1 MSTNDC
7 NVGTLGLSRFWIPVL
22 VILLTLS
29 ESRGAAP
36 GDFPS
41 RPVRI
46 FAPDAGGSG
55 DTTARIIANGLTRA
69 LGQQIIVENRAG
81 SGVIA
86 GQAVATAKPDGYTVL
101 LFGSTIW
108 LLPFLQEHVPFDP
121 VKDLASL
128 TLASRT
134 PLVLV
139 VNPALPV
146 KSVRELI
153 ALANTRPGDLSYG
166 AAIIGGANHL
176 APELFKS
183 MARVNIVHIAYKGVA
198 PALTDLVSG
207 RLQVM
212 FPAASSGM
220 PFVKAGRLRALA
232 VTTAQESALAP
243 GLPTVA
249 AAGLPGYEASYISA
263 AQVPAH
269 TPPAVITRLN
279 QEFVRVLNEP
289 DVKEKLF
296 GIGTESVG
304 SSPEELTET
313 MKREVAKWGKLIK
326 EAGIRSY

>member
-166 AAIIGGANHL
+166 AAIIGGAN
-176 APELFKS
+176 
-183 MARVNIVHIAYKGVA
+183 IVHIAYKGVA